1 MLLSDYK
8 KLMSLSP
15 KSFWARMRPR
25 DTNGRFIST
34 KGITCQL

>member
-8 KLMSLSP
+8 NLMSLSG
-15 KSFWARMRPR
+15 KALWARMRPR

-34 KGITCQL
+34 KGITCQI